1 MPLRK
6 QMKREPKRP
15 LVPRVEKAKSSQSF
29 DRLRVVPLS
38 LSPSCV
44 TQKMAARDPEGEKHA
59 CFSPPDFH
67 AAIFFHVTHDELSER
82 GTTRSLIARR
92 FIVVMRSSDSS

>member
-1 MPLRK
+1 
-6 QMKREPKRP
+6 MKREPKRP

-44 TQKMAARDPEGEKHA
+44 TQMVLDR
-59 CFSPPDFH
+59 
-67 AAIFFHVTHDELSER
+67 LR
-82 GTTRSLIARR
+82 
-92 FIVVMRSSDSS
+92 VVVDVLEVVVGGC